1 MKYLSVL
8 LNLGS
13 ILLVGWLVFDKG
25 FPSNG
30 KDIIL
35 LTFFGITPI
44 VNLFVL
50 STSGSGDWLSLFL
63 RRKALEEQI
72 KIDLL
77 NGNK

>member
-1 MKYLSVL
+1 MKYLAVL
-8 LNLGS
+8 LNFGI
-13 ILLVGWLVFDKG
+13 ILLLGWALFNEG

-30 KDIIL
+30 RATIL
-35 LTFFGITPI
+35 FIFLGITPI

-50 STSGSGDWLSLFL
+50 STNSSGDWLSLFL

-77 NGNK
+77 KAK